1 MPLSTSAQDSPRR
14 AGREIV
20 ACSHRWNVAVQTIE
34 PGALLALVASRP
46 LQFEAA
52 LEPGTFCPL
61 WSGKR
66 PLAVWLESRCQCWF
80 GICPL
85 TLVAEQPL
93 PKTEGSGEETG
104 ATMPEASDG
113 SEGSTG
119 NVSNQ
124 LALLVPTFDPSKDD
138 LQVSQQKVALLL
150 EAWPTNKYT
159 ELAARLILNCAGS
172 AFKKLQ
178 LHQSELRVND
188 RKSIQRIIE
197 LLGGHWGQIDLEKK
211 YEFAE
216 RALYK
221 CNQKSDESADSYL
234 ARADIMWTELNSKK
248 FALSDLQAYVT
259 LRGSVLSPEDKKRV
273 LIDADV
279 VDKGELTVKRVSSAI
294 RMLGAGFFQE
304 ITAGR
309 RTTKLK
315 TYDQATL
322 VTEDFDED
330 LEPAMAAET
339 MEDDDQAV
347 ETLAQEGDDDA
358 TLVMDFENAAAEL
371 LQTDEEL
378 ASAYTAQMPGAD
390 SMKRCARGDFGL
402 RLPRENQECVERWKR
417 QVFQA
422 TQFLQENAA
431 TEDSGISMQTVQS
444 SWSLESGMPK
454 SSWLPRFCCQNATST
469 NDVCPGGW
477 ISQVPMPV
485 MSCLWNSWTCL

>member
-1 MPLSTSAQDSPRR
+1 
-14 AGREIV
+14 
-20 ACSHRWNVAVQTIE
+20 
-34 PGALLALVASRP
+34 
-46 LQFEAA
+46 
-52 LEPGTFCPL
+52 
-61 WSGKR
+61 
-66 PLAVWLESRCQCWF
+66 
-80 GICPL
+80 
-85 TLVAEQPL
+85 
-93 PKTEGSGEETG
+93 
-104 ATMPEASDG
+104 MPEASDG

-178 LHQSELRVND
+178 LHQSELMVND

-422 TQFLQENAA
+422 TQFRQENAA

-454 SSWLPRFCCQNATST
+454 SS
-469 NDVCPGGW
+469 
-477 ISQVPMPV
+477 
-485 MSCLWNSWTCL
+485 